1 MKVYSVEKA
10 KYWRAKLED
19 QRISGISMSHYCKRN
34 NLSLDSFKYW
44 KYRFRDE
51 DFEEL
56 TEINDSRAE
65 YTAGRFLPVCVN
77 NGYSV
82 QRRTPSVKTEPS
94 ISPSG
99 LSIRLG
105 RSASLHIEEDFDSRL
120 LGRVLEVISRL

>member
-10 KYWRAKLED
+10 KYWHEKLED
-19 QRISGISMSHYCKRN
+19 QRNSGISMSHYCKQS

-56 TEINDSRAE
+56 LEIKCSGAE
-65 YTAGRFLPVCVN
+65 SSAGRFLPVCVSN
-77 NGYSV
+77 RYSV
-82 QRRTPSVKTEPS
+82 QGRSSFIKAEPS
-94 ISPSG
+94 SSPSG
-99 LSIRLG
+99 LSILIGHSSRL
-105 RSASLHIEEDFDSRL
+105 LIEKDFDSIL